1 MADNLALYLFLQ
13 GTNFRAY
20 DYLGAHKVGDGECV
34 FRVWAPGADRVYL
47 TGDFNGWQADT
58 PMENIGGVWE
68 LTLKN
73 EAFCDGERYKYIV
86 ERDGERRFKADPYAF
101 YSETLA
107 NTASKL
113 FDISG
118 FKWSD
123 GSFLKDRKKRFGCLE
138 NGEMP
143 AQPMNIYEVHLGSW
157 QRDEN
162 GGYLNY
168 RELADRLCPYV
179 KQMGY
184 THIELMPV
192 AEHPFDGSW
201 GYQVCGYYAPTSRFG
216 TPHDFMYFVNKM
228 HRSGIGVIMD
238 WVPAHFPKDAHG
250 LYEFDGAPLYEYQG
264 EDRREH
270 KEWGTRCF
278 DVARNEVACF
288 LISNALY
295 WIEQY
300 HIDGLRVDAVSS
312 MLYLDYGRKAGEWN
326 PNEDGSNFNMQS
338 IHFFKRLNYEVK
350 KRFPDVMMIAE
361 ESTDYSNVT
370 RKEGLGFDF
379 NWNMGWMNDTLS
391 YIATDPFFRKGV
403 HNKMTF
409 SFVYSFNERF
419 LLPISHDEV
428 VHGKKSLIDKM
439 SGDYYQKF
447 ATARTYLGYMMTHPG
462 KKLMFMGNEFAQFR
476 EWDFENSLE
485 WFMLDYEM
493 HAKFQ
498 RYVADLNMFYLENP
512 CMWENDGNWTG
523 FEWIDAD
530 RCEDNTYI
538 YRRVGNDGDE
548 VTFVL
553 NFAPVQRRYDIPV
566 KAYGWFKEVFNSDKD
581 IYGGSGVCNDKSIR
595 ATKQGKNSYTIGV
608 TVPPMGFV
616 AIRNMKGMKAHD

>member
-13 GTNFRAY
+13 GTNFCAY
-20 DYLGAHKVGDGECV
+20 EYLGAHKIAENEYV
-34 FRVWAPGADRVYL
+34 FRVWAPNADCVYL
-47 TGDFNGWQADT
+47 TGDFNGWQADM
-58 PMENIGGVWE
+58 PMNNIGGVWE
-68 LTLKN
+68 LSLKN
-73 EAFCDGERYKYIV
+73 EAFVSGERYKYIV
-86 ERDGERRFKADPYAF
+86 ERDGVRRFKADPYAF

-107 NTASKL
+107 NTASRL
-113 FDISG
+113 YDISG
-118 FKWSD
+118 YKWSD
-123 GSFLKDRKKRFGCLE
+123 GSFLKDRKKRFGCLV
-138 NGEMP
+138 NGETP

-179 KQMGY
+179 KEMGY

-192 AEHPFDGSW
+192 AEHPYDGSW

-228 HRSGIGVIMD
+228 HRAGIGVIMD

-361 ESTDYSNVT
+361 ESTDYANVT

-379 NWNMGWMNDTLS
+379 KWNMGWMNDTLS
-391 YIATDPFFRKGV
+391 YIGTDPLFRKGI
-403 HNKMTF
+403 HNRMTF
-409 SFVYSFNERF
+409 SLMYSFNERF

-462 KKLMFMGNEFAQFR
+462 KKLMFMGSEFAQFR
-476 EWDFENSLE
+476 EWDFEHSLE
-485 WFMLDYEM
+485 WFMLDYDM

-498 RYVADLNMFYLENP
+498 RYVAALNMFYLENP
-512 CMWENDGNWTG
+512 CLWENDGDWLG

-538 YRRVGNDGDE
+538 YRRKGIDGDE
-548 VTFVL
+548 MTFVL
-553 NFAPVQRRYDIPV
+553 NFAPVERRYDIPV
-566 KAYGWFKEVFNSDKD
+566 KEYGWYKEVFNSDQE
-581 IYGGSGVCNDKSIR
+581 IYGGSGVCNNKSIR
-595 ATKQGKNSYTIGV
+595 ATKQGKNEYAIGV

>member
-13 GTNFRAY
+13 GTNYRAY
-20 DYLGAHKVGDGECV
+20 EYLGAHKTESGEWA
-34 FRVWAPGADRVYL
+34 FRVWAPNADAVYL
-47 TGDFNGWQADT
+47 CGDFNGWQADV
-58 PMENIGGVWE
+58 PMKNIGGVWE
-68 LTLKN
+68 ILLAN
-73 EAFCDGERYKYIV
+73 EAFADGERYKYIV
-86 ERDGERRFKADPYAF
+86 ERNGIRRYKSDPYAF
-101 YSETLA
+101 FSETLA
-107 NTASKL
+107 NTASRL
-113 FDISG
+113 FTLDG

-123 GSFLKDRKKRFGCLE
+123 SSFLKDRKKKYSCLAE
-138 NGEMP
+138 HQMP
-143 AQPMNIYEVHLGSW
+143 ASPMNIYEVHLGSW

-179 KQMGY
+179 KKMGY

-192 AEHPFDGSW
+192 AEHPYDGSW

-228 HRSGIGVIMD
+228 HRAGIGVIMD

-264 EDRREH
+264 EDRKEH

-295 WIEQY
+295 WIEKY

-312 MLYLDYGRKAGEWN
+312 MLYLDYGRKPGEWN
-326 PNEDGSNFNMQS
+326 PNEDGSNFNLQS
-338 IHFFKRLNYEVK
+338 IYFFKKLNHIMK
-350 KRFPDVMMIAE
+350 KEYPDVMMIAE
-361 ESTDYSNVT
+361 ESTDYAGVT
-370 RKEGLGFDF
+370 KPEGLGFDF
-379 NWNMGWMNDTLS
+379 KWNMGWMNDTLS
-391 YIATDPFFRKGV
+391 YAQTDPLFRRGV
-403 HNKMTF
+403 HNRMTF
-409 SFVYSFNERF
+409 SLMYSFNERF

-439 SGDYYQKF
+439 SGDYWQKF
-447 ATARTYLGYMMTHPG
+447 ATARTYLAYMITHPG
-462 KKLMFMGNEFAQFR
+462 KKLMFMGSEFAQFR

-485 WFMLDYEM
+485 WFMLDYDM

-498 RYVADLNMFYLENP
+498 RYVSELNMLYLESP
-512 CMWENDGNWTG
+512 CLWENDGSWTG
-523 FEWIDAD
+523 FDWIDAD
-530 RCEDNTYI
+530 NCDDNTYI
-538 YRRVGNDGDE
+538 YRRLGVNGDE
-548 VTFVL
+548 MTVIL
-553 NFAPVQRRYDIPV
+553 NFAPVVREYQVPV
-566 KAYGWFKEVFNSDKD
+566 KEYGWYKEVFNSDRE
-581 IYGGSGVCNDKSIR
+581 IYGGSGVENSKSMR
-595 ATKQGKNSYTIGV
+595 AAKISKKEYAINVKI
-608 TVPPMGFV
+608 PPLGFV